1 MFKTLLL
8 FCAVLLLLVGT
19 QPALAGRPTAYARAK
34 MHGRVYMHRPSYKVY
49 KGFKRHRGLRLFSFK
64 GKSHGAKPAARH
76 SARTSRL

>member
-49 KGFKRHRGLRLFSFK
+49 KGFKRHRGLHLFSFK
-64 GKSHGAKPAARH
+64 GKSHGAKPTARH

>member
-8 FCAVLLLLVGT
+8 FCAVLLLVGT

-34 MHGRVYMHRPSYKVY
+34 MHGRVYLHRPSYKAY
-49 KGFKRHRGLRLFSFK
+49 KGFKRHRGLHLFSFK
-64 GKSHGAKPAARH
+64 GKSHGARPAARR